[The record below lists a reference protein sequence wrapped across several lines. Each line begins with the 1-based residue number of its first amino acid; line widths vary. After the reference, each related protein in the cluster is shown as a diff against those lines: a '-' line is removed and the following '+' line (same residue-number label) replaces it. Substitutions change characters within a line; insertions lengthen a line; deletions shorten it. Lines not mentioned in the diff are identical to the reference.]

1 MTRTRREIHAAA
13 LFATLLLGGCATTPP
28 PTGLL
33 DAAEMAIADARE
45 VRADD
50 YAPVELG
57 FAEEKLAAARLAMDE
72 GEYELARIR
81 AQDAELNASLAVARS
96 RAAMGRAA
104 VRKQSQEN
112 DRLRQ
117 ELLGEGARR

>member
-1 MTRTRREIHAAA
+1 MTQPRREIHAAVLAAA
-13 LFATLLLGGCATTPP
+13 LSLGGCASTPP

-33 DAAEMAIADARE
+33 NAAETAIEDARQ

-57 FAEEKLAAARLAMDE
+57 FAQEKLAAARQAMDE
-72 GEYELARIR
+72 GEYDLARIR

-96 RAAMGRAA
+96 RAAIGRAA
-104 VRKQSQEN
+104 VQRQSQEN
-112 DRLRQ
+112 ARLRQ

>member
-1 MTRTRREIHAAA
+1 MTQPRREIHAVVLAA
-13 LFATLLLGGCATTPP
+13 VLSLGGCASTPP

-33 DAAEMAIADARE
+33 TAAETAIDNARQ

-57 FAEEKLAAARLAMDE
+57 FAEEKLAAARQAMDE
-72 GEYELARIR
+72 GEYDLARIR

-96 RAAMGRAA
+96 RAAIGRAA
-104 VRKQSQEN
+104 VQKQSQEN
-112 DRLRQ
+112 ARLRQ
-117 ELLGEGARR
+117 ELLGEGAQR